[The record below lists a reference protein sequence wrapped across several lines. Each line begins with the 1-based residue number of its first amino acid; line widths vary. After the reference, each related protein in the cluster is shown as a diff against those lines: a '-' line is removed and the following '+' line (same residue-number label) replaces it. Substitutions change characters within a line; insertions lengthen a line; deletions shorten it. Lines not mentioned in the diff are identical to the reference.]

1 MKLNGRKALV
11 TGASGGLGSAI
22 ALGLAREGAD
32 VALHGNNRDALAE
45 LAERVRALGR
55 RAVTVTGDVGDFGT
69 AQAMTDRAAEDLGGL
84 DILVNNAGIT
94 STSPFLEMPF
104 EEWERV
110 MRTNV
115 GGYFAVGQAAARH
128 MVRRRA
134 GAIINISS
142 TRERQAWPGSS
153 AYCSSKG
160 AISMLTRCMALEL
173 APYGIRVNGV
183 APGTIVTGL
192 NRSYALDEDFRTK
205 RLASIPLGRY
215 GETDEV
221 AGAVVF
227 LASDEA
233 SFMVGSSLFIDGGQ
247 ALG

>member
-1 MKLNGRKALV
+1 MKLDGRKALV

-32 VALHGNNRDALAE
+32 VALHGNNQDALTE
-45 LAERVRALGR
+45 SAERVRALGR
-55 RAVTVTGDVGDFGT
+55 RAVIVTGDVGDFET
-69 AQAMTDRAAEDLGGL
+69 AQAMTDRAAEELGGL

-94 STSPFLEMPF
+94 STSPFLTMPF

-115 GGYFAVGQAAARH
+115 SGYFAVGQAAARH
-128 MVRRRA
+128 MSNRGA
-134 GAIINISS
+134 GAIINVSS
-142 TRERQAWPGSS
+142 TRERQLAGST

-160 AISMLTRCMALEL
+160 AISMLTRCMAMEL

-233 SFMVGSSLFIDGGQ
+233 SFMVGASLFIDGGQ